1 MAAPNFSRP
10 MIKFIFFSLIE
21 SQKKVSVTNFLNGWK
36 VFRFRLTELF
46 GNWSKTLIAVLISTD
61 IFHPD
66 KKPSRLWSRVWKR
79 KLTGKKFGCW
89 LESSVEVTQTQFNR
103 ICQSKIVSTFLF
115 LEALLV
121 VHTGLFTSSHVAPD
135 EFSHWRQNLSA
146 LFSRTIAI
154 DDIFSSSRNFFWR
167 AGFKNISKILS
178 EKSSNHSRQEMDR
191 CRRWPWDEYRGNE
204 LELAAAQLVER
215 NEMKTND

>member
-10 MIKFIFFSLIE
+10 MIKFIFFFHSSSL
-21 SQKKVSVTNFLNGWK
+21 KKKFRWLIFLNGWK
-36 VFRFRLTELF
+36 VFFQFRLTELF

-154 DDIFSSSRNFFWR
+154 DDIFSSSRNFFFGAR
-167 AGFKNISKILS
+167 VSKIFRKFCPKKVRITLG
-178 EKSSNHSRQEMDR
+178 K
-191 CRRWPWDEYRGNE
+191 RWID
-204 LELAAAQLVER
+204 AAAGL
-215 NEMKTND
+215 EMNIEEMSLNWQQHN